1 MFSSKF
7 LILIFLISAIFSQ
20 EQSSA
25 QKKEVAPTDKGVVTS
40 KEEVRRIIKDIL
52 AELQQER
59 IEGMK
64 KMMQ

>member
-25 QKKEVAPTDKGVVTS
+25 
-40 KEEVRRIIKDIL
+40 
-52 AELQQER
+52 
-59 IEGMK
+59 
-64 KMMQ
+64 

>member
-1 MFSSKF
+1 VSTS
-7 LILIFLISAIFSQ
+7 
-20 EQSSA
+20 
-25 QKKEVAPTDKGVVTS
+25 DKGVVTS

-64 KMMQ
+64 KMM

>member
-1 MFSSKF
+1 
-7 LILIFLISAIFSQ
+7 
-20 EQSSA
+20 
-25 QKKEVAPTDKGVVTS
+25 VAPTDKGVVTS

-64 KMMQ
+64 KMM